1 MAMLRGRIAGRWP
14 VAVLAVAGVAALSLG
29 DLVAG
34 WYSWA
39 GRGSSAA
46 GDYPIRIV
54 LRQDA
59 LGGGAD
65 VLPAGPAGAGAAAG
79 EADEAAAAEGLPE
92 ASDEAPAGLR
102 AAQPGLPAAR
112 PASDGLLAVRFDL
125 ADPAAL
131 GGDGGSAIE
140 IRKAIR
146 LNGAD
151 AGQARI
157 HVGASSR
164 LSIAREEL
172 ARLLAGSGQQALSE
186 RLGAGE
192 RFVSFDEMRRQGID
206 VRYDPVTDRILVS
219 T

>member
-39 GRGSSAA
+39 GRGALA
-46 GDYPIRIV
+46 PGDYPVRIV
-54 LRQDA
+54 LRHDA
-59 LGGGAD
+59 PAGGAD
-65 VLPAGPAGAGAAAG
+65 ALPAGGA
-79 EADEAAAAEGLPE
+79 EADAALGAEDTEAAAEPVAAPG
-92 ASDEAPAGLR
+92 EAPAGPR
-102 AAQPGLPAAR
+102 VTPPAQPSA
-112 PASDGLLAVRFDL
+112 DGLLAVRFDL
-125 ADPAAL
+125 ADPGAF
-131 GGDGGSAIE
+131 DGGSAIE

-172 ARLLAGSGQQALSE
+172 ARLLARSGQQELSE
-186 RLGAGE
+186 SLGAGE
-192 RFVSFDEMRRQGID
+192 RFVSFDEMRRQGIEI
-206 VRYDPVTDRILVS
+206 RYDPITDRILVS